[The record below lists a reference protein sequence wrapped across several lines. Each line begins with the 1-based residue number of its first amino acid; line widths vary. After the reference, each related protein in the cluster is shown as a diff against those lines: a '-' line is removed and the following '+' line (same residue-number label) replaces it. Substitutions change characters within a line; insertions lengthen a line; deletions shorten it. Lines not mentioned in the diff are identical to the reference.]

1 MNAQNSPS
9 RPLGRGLGLLL
20 AAAISALAGTL
31 FAPSIALAG
40 SFSVTPVRIYM
51 TPRDRAVAITITNEA
66 DEPVAMQ
73 ADIYVWS
80 QKPDGADELVLT
92 EDMVL
97 SPPIIKLGPKARQVV
112 RLALLKP
119 ADASRQLTYR
129 LIVREVPEITA
140 PKANTLEVPIALAL
154 SMPVFIT
161 PATAKRE
168 INCQAGREGT
178 ALAVTCANTGS
189 AYAQIRE
196 IVVLR
201 GDAASAPLARF
212 EGGAYLLPGARK
224 SIGITAAQ
232 PIAAGEATLKVT
244 FDDGKD
250 LSFSVRLP

>member
-1 MNAQNSPS
+1 M
-9 RPLGRGLGLLL
+9 LLV
-20 AAAISALAGTL
+20 AAISMILVSW

-40 SFSVTPVRIYM
+40 SFSVSPVRIYM
-51 TPRDRAVAITITNEA
+51 TPRDRAVAVTITNEA
-66 DEPVAMQ
+66 DDPVAMQ
-73 ADIYVWS
+73 ADIYIWS
-80 QKPDGADELVLT
+80 QKPDGTDELVLT

-119 ADASRQLTYR
+119 ADASRQLTFR

-140 PKANTLEVPIALAL
+140 PKANTLEVPIALAI

-161 PATAKRE
+161 PPIAKRE
-168 INCQAGREGT
+168 IGCQADREGA
-178 ALAVTCANTGS
+178 ALAVTCANTGT

-196 IVVLR
+196 ILLLR
-201 GDAASAPLARF
+201 GDVTSAPLARF

-244 FDDGKD
+244 FDDGKEQ
-250 LSFSVRLP
+250 SFTVRLP